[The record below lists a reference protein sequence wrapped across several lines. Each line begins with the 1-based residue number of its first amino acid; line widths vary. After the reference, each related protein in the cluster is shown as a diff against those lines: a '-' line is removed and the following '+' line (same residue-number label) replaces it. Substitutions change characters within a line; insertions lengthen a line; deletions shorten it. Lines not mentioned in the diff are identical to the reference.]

1 MTPDMVLAFEKRI
14 NF

>member
-1 MTPDMVLAFEKRI
+1 MVLAFEKRI